1 MQTLAKVY
9 EDRADEFSRAAQQ
22 IDDPVFCRLLLMLAS
37 QWKLAAQG
45 EAKSKDAP
53 TSSASTQPQ
62 PQTKVEAATVNPF
75 GTPSDERALQ
85 APNRSQPRPTDISA
99 S

>member
-1 MQTLAKVY
+1 MQTLANVY
-9 EDRADEFSRAAQQ
+9 EDRAAEYSRAAEQTG
-22 IDDPVFCRLLLMLAS
+22 DPVFRRLLLMLAS
-37 QWKLAAQG
+37 QWKLAGQQ

-53 TSSASTQPQ
+53 TSLASTSALD
-62 PQTKVEAATVNPF
+62 ESRSATVNPF

-85 APNRSQPRPTDISA
+85 APNRSQPGPS